1 MDFRF
6 QIDMKNEQNEQNEN
20 QNKKRFTDCL

>member
-20 QNKKRFTDCL
+20 HNKKRFTDCL